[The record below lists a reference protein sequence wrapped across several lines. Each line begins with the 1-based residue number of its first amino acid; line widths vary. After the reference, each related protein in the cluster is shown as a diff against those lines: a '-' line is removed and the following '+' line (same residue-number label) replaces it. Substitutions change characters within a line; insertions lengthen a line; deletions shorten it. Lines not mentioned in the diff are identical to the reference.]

1 MDKKNGTIWIV
12 IAVII
17 AVFGA
22 VVTISIIQKNESKKS
37 GDETVAVNADNYNL
51 VEVIPASAES
61 GNMPENIV
69 GDPNAP
75 IKIYEYA
82 DYQCEGCAAINP
94 YLNKLVEEYDGKVAV
109 VYRGYV
115 LSYHQNGTAAASAAN
130 AAALQGYWK
139 PFKDLLFANQD
150 DWYYAS
156 ASERQKLFEKYF
168 EEASD
173 GKGDMT
179 QFRKDMQSTQVAQK
193 ISFDRALAEKRGLE
207 WTPYIW
213 LEGVRIEKE
222 EMGAKFIEN
231 MRTKIDARLKELGI
245 QK

>member
-1 MDKKNGTIWIV
+1 MDKKIWIV
-12 IAVII
+12 IAAIV

-22 VVTISIIQKNESKKS
+22 VVTISIIQKNEDKI
-37 GDETVAVNADNYNL
+37 VAVNADDYNL
-51 VEVIPASAES
+51 NEIIPASAES
-61 GNMPENIV
+61 GEMPENVV

-82 DYQCEGCAAINP
+82 DYQCEGCAAMNP
-94 YLNKLVEEYDGKVAV
+94 YLNKIVEEYDGKVAV

-139 PFKDLLFANQD
+139 PFKDLLFAKQD

-156 ASERQKLFEKYF
+156 ASERQTLFEKYF
-168 EEASD
+168 EEATN
-173 GKGDMT
+173 GEGDLA
-179 QFRKDMQSTQVAQK
+179 QFRKDMQSAKVAQK
-193 ISFDRALAEKRGLE
+193 IAFDRALADKRGLE

-213 LEGVRIEKE
+213 LGDVRIEKE
-222 EMGAKFIEN
+222 EMGAKFMEN
-231 MRTKIDARLKELGI
+231 MREKIDAKLKELGI
-245 QK
+245 EK

>member
-1 MDKKNGTIWIV
+1 MDKKNKTIWIV
-12 IAVII
+12 VVAII
-17 AVFGA
+17 AVFG
-22 VVTISIIQKNESKKS
+22 VVATISILQRNEERKD
-37 GDETVAVNADNYNL
+37 GGEVTAVDADNYNL

-61 GNMPENIV
+61 GDMPENVV

-75 IKIYEYA
+75 VKIFEYA
-82 DYQCEGCAAINP
+82 DYQCEGCAAMNP

-139 PFKDLLFANQD
+139 QFKDLLFANQD
-150 DWYYAS
+150 DWFYAS

-168 EEASD
+168 EEATD
-173 GKGDMT
+173 GNGDLA
-179 QFRKDMQSTQVAQK
+179 QFRKDMQSTKVAQK

-213 LEGVRIEKE
+213 VDDERVEKTS
-222 EMGAKFIEN
+222 MGANFMES

-245 QK
+245 KK

>member
-1 MDKKNGTIWIV
+1 MDKKIWIV
-12 IAVII
+12 IAAIV

-22 VVTISIIQKNESKKS
+22 VVTISIIQKNEDKI
-37 GDETVAVNADNYNL
+37 VAVNADDYNL
-51 VEVIPASAES
+51 NEIIPASAES
-61 GNMPENIV
+61 GEMPENVV

-82 DYQCEGCAAINP
+82 DYQCEGCAAMNP
-94 YLNKLVEEYDGKVAV
+94 YLNKIVEEYDGKVAV

-139 PFKDLLFANQD
+139 PFKDLLFAKQD

-156 ASERQKLFEKYF
+156 ASERQTLFEKYF
-168 EEASD
+168 EEATN
-173 GKGDMT
+173 GEGDLA
-179 QFRKDMQSTQVAQK
+179 QFRKDMQSAKVAQK
-193 ISFDRALAEKRGLE
+193 IAFDRALADKRGLE

-213 LEGVRIEKE
+213 LGDVRIEKE
-222 EMGAKFIEN
+222 EMGAKFMEN
-231 MRTKIDARLKELGI
+231 MREKIDAKLK
-245 QK
+245 

>member
-1 MDKKNGTIWIV
+1 M
-12 IAVII
+12 
-17 AVFGA
+17 
-22 VVTISIIQKNESKKS
+22 VTISIIQKNEDKI
-37 GDETVAVNADNYNL
+37 VAVNADDYNL
-51 VEVIPASAES
+51 NEIIPASAES
-61 GNMPENIV
+61 GEMPENVV

-82 DYQCEGCAAINP
+82 DYQCEGCAAMNP

-156 ASERQKLFEKYF
+156 ASERQTLFEKYF
-168 EEASD
+168 EDATNGE
-173 GKGDMT
+173 GDLA
-179 QFRKDMQSTQVAQK
+179 QFRKDMQGTKVAQK
-193 ISFDRALAEKRGLE
+193 IAFDRALADKRGLE

-213 LEGVRIEKE
+213 LDDVRIEKE

-231 MRTKIDARLKELGI
+231 MRTKIDAKLKELGI
-245 QK
+245 EK

>member
-1 MDKKNGTIWIV
+1 MDKKNKTIWIV
-12 IAVII
+12 IAAIV

-22 VVTISIIQKNESKKS
+22 VITLSVIQKNEDKIIS
-37 GDETVAVNADNYNL
+37 VNADNYNL
-51 VEVIPASAES
+51 VEVIPASEAS

-69 GDPNAP
+69 GDPDAP
-75 IKIYEYA
+75 VKIYEYA
-82 DYQCEGCAAINP
+82 DYQCEGCAAMNP

-150 DWYYAS
+150 DWFSAT
-156 ASERQKLFEKYF
+156 ASERQTLFEKYF
-168 EEASD
+168 EEATD
-173 GKGDMT
+173 GKGDLT
-179 QFRKDMQSTQVAQK
+179 QFRKDMQSAKVAQK

-213 LEGVRIEKE
+213 VEDERMERE
-222 EMGAKFIEN
+222 EMGSKFMEN
-231 MRTKIDARLKELGI
+231 ARAKIDAKLKALGI
-245 QK
+245 EK